1 MCVCVCVCVVPPA
14 IDEANLVDS
23 PRIVVNRSVLLE
35 CPVSGSPAPRVHWLK
50 NGAPLTTAAGVGV
63 ADVGVAGVGV
73 AGVGVANVGVAGV
86 GVRVDG
92 RTLEIAR
99 ARTGD
104 SGRYTCIAS
113 NEAGQLRRSFDL
125 QVLGTVRLT
134 S

>member
-1 MCVCVCVCVVPPA
+1 
-14 IDEANLVDS
+14 
-23 PRIVVNRSVLLE
+23 
-35 CPVSGSPAPRVHWLK
+35 
-50 NGAPLTTAAGVGV
+50 
-63 ADVGVAGVGV
+63 
-73 AGVGVANVGVAGV
+73 VGVAGV

-125 QVLGTVRLT
+125 QVLGTVRFT

>member
-1 MCVCVCVCVVPPA
+1 VPPA

-50 NGAPLTTAAGVGV
+50 NGAPLTTTAGVGV

>member
-1 MCVCVCVCVVPPA
+1 MCVCVCVVPPA

-50 NGAPLTTAAGVGV
+50 NGAPLTTTAGVGV
-63 ADVGVAGVGV
+63 AD
-73 AGVGVANVGVAGV
+73 VGVAGV

>member
-1 MCVCVCVCVVPPA
+1 VPPA

-50 NGAPLTTAAGVGV
+50 NGAPLTTTAGVGV

-73 AGVGVANVGVAGV
+73 ANVGVADVGVAGV

>member
-1 MCVCVCVCVVPPA
+1 MCVCVCVVPPA

-50 NGAPLTTAAGVGV
+50 NGAPLTTT
-63 ADVGVAGVGV
+63 AGVGV

-125 QVLGTVRLT
+125 QVLGTVRFT

>member
-1 MCVCVCVCVVPPA
+1 VPPA

-50 NGAPLTTAAGVGV
+50 NGAPLTTTAGVGV
-63 ADVGVAGVGV
+63 AD
-73 AGVGVANVGVAGV
+73 VGVANVGVAGV

>member
-1 MCVCVCVCVVPPA
+1 VPPA

-50 NGAPLTTAAGVGV
+50 NGAPLTTTAGVGV
-63 ADVGVAGVGV
+63 ADVGVANVGV
-73 AGVGVANVGVAGV
+73 AGVGVADVGVAGV

>member
-1 MCVCVCVCVVPPA
+1 VPPA

-50 NGAPLTTAAGVGV
+50 NGAPLTTTAGVGV

-73 AGVGVANVGVAGV
+73 ADVGVANVGVAGV

>member
-1 MCVCVCVCVVPPA
+1 VCVVPPA

-50 NGAPLTTAAGVGV
+50 NGAPLTTTAGVGV
-63 ADVGVAGVGV
+63 ADVGVANVGV
-73 AGVGVANVGVAGV
+73 AEVGVAGV

>member
-1 MCVCVCVCVVPPA
+1 MAETLCVCVCVCVVPPA

-50 NGAPLTTAAGVGV
+50 NGAPLTTTAGVGV
-63 ADVGVAGVGV
+63 AD
-73 AGVGVANVGVAGV
+73 VGVAGV